1 MCEKPTYE
9 ELEQKLNVLKKE
21 YRVRKDIETALRESK
36 EKYRLLVK
44 NLPSIVY
51 KGYADWSVEF
61 FDEKIEHLTGFDL
74 NKINSKQITM
84 LDLIVDEDIKP
95 AKKSFIQALKT
106 DKSYVREFRIRSK
119 TGKTHWMQERGQII
133 CDDAGEIEYVS
144 GVFFDITDHKHA
156 EEVLR
161 QSETRL
167 KAVFEANPDPVV
179 VYDTNGHPQYLN
191 PEFINVFGW
200 TLEDLKG
207 KRIPFVPDDQKEIT
221 AAKIKELYDFQKP
234 VRFETTRLTKDGQ
247 FLDIF
252 ISAAIIKDSDSEAS
266 GMVVNLTD
274 ITEKKRLETRL
285 QGAQRM
291 EAIGTLAG
299 GIAHDFNNLLM
310 GIQGNAS
317 LLLLSKDAAHPDYEH
332 LKNIENYVLQG
343 SDLTNQLLGFA
354 RGGKYEVEVMNLN
367 EVIKRENRMFT
378 RTKKE
383 IVIHEQYEQD
393 LWPVKVSK
401 GQIEQVLL
409 NLYVNAWQAMPGGG
423 DLYVQTSNIRLDQ
436 HFIKPFR
443 VTPGKYVKI
452 SITDTGT
459 GMDEAT
465 MQRIFEPFFTTKK
478 MGRGIGLG
486 LASVYGIIKNHGG
499 FIDVYSEKGE
509 GTAFYIYLPAID
521 AQDIYQDEEI
531 ESADKIAHGTE
542 TILLVDDEDMIVDV
556 SRKLLEKL
564 GYTVLTA
571 VSGREA
577 IEMYQKHLKK
587 IALVIVDM
595 IMPGL
600 DGGETYDELKK
611 IDPDIK
617 VLLASGYSID
627 GQAQDI
633 LYRGCNGFIQKPFNI
648 KRLSHKV
655 RTVLDIK

>member
-252 ISAAIIKDSDSEAS
+252 ISAAIIKDPESEAS

-393 LWPVKVSK
+393 LWLVKVSK

-611 IDPDIK
+611 IDPNIK

>member
-1 MCEKPTYE
+1 MGDKPTYE
-9 ELEQKLNVLKKE
+9 ELEKKITALKKE
-21 YRVRKDIETALRESK
+21 SIVRDNIEEALRESE
-36 EKYRLLVK
+36 EKYKLLLK

-51 KGYADWSVEF
+51 KGYKDWSVEF
-61 FDEKIEHLTGFDL
+61 FDEKIQQLTGFDVD
-74 NKINSKQITM
+74 KINSKQITM
-84 LDLIVDEDIKP
+84 LDLIVGEDIEH
-95 AKKSFIQALKT
+95 ARRSFIQALKT

-119 TGKTHWMQERGQII
+119 TGDIHWMQERGQII
-133 CDDAGEIEYVS
+133 CDDDGRIEYVS
-144 GVFFDITDHKHA
+144 GVFFDITDRKHA

-191 PEFINVFGW
+191 PEFINIFGW

-207 KRIPFVPDDQKEIT
+207 RRIPFVPDDQKEMT
-221 AAKIKELYDFQKP
+221 AAKITELYAYQKP

-247 FLDIF
+247 LLDIF
-252 ISAAIIKDSDSEAS
+252 ISAAIIKDLVSEPS

-317 LLLLSKDAAHPDYEH
+317 LLLFDKNAACPDYEQ

-343 SDLTNQLLGFA
+343 SNLTNQLLGFA
-354 RGGKYEVEVMNLN
+354 RGGKYEVEVLNLN

-383 IVIHEQYEQD
+383 IVIHERYEQD
-393 LWPVKVSK
+393 LWPVKVSI

-409 NLYVNAWQAMPGGG
+409 NLYVNAWQAMSGGG
-423 DLYVQTSNIRLDQ
+423 DLYVQTSNILLDQ
-436 HFIKPFR
+436 NFIEPFQ

-465 MQRIFEPFFTTKK
+465 LQRIFEPFFTTKQ
-478 MGRGIGLG
+478 MGRGTGLG
-486 LASVYGIIKNHGG
+486 LASVYGIIENHGG
-499 FIDVYSEKGE
+499 FIDVHSEKGK
-509 GTAFYIYLPAID
+509 GASFYIFLPAID
-521 AQDIYQDEEI
+521 GQNNFQNKEI
-531 ESADKIAHGTE
+531 EPKDKITHGAE
-542 TILLVDDEDMIVDV
+542 TILLVDDDEMVVDV
-556 SRKLLEKL
+556 SRQLLEKL

-571 VSGREA
+571 GSGHEA
-577 IEMYQKHLKK
+577 IAIYQKHYNE
-587 IALVIVDM
+587 ISLVIIDM
-595 IMPGL
+595 IMPDL
-600 DGGETYDELKK
+600 NGGETYDELKN
-611 IDPDIK
+611 INPDIT
-617 VLLASGYSID
+617 VLLSSGYSID

-633 LYRGCNGFIQKPFNI
+633 LNRGCNGFIQKPFNI
-648 KRLSHKV
+648 NKLSCKV
-655 RTVLDIK
+655 RDVLDI

>member
-1 MCEKPTYE
+1 
-9 ELEQKLNVLKKE
+9 
-21 YRVRKDIETALRESK
+21 
-36 EKYRLLVK
+36 
-44 NLPSIVY
+44 
-51 KGYADWSVEF
+51 
-61 FDEKIEHLTGFDL
+61 
-74 NKINSKQITM
+74 
-84 LDLIVDEDIKP
+84 
-95 AKKSFIQALKT
+95 
-106 DKSYVREFRIRSK
+106 
-119 TGKTHWMQERGQII
+119 
-133 CDDAGEIEYVS
+133 
-144 GVFFDITDHKHA
+144 
-156 EEVLR
+156 
-161 QSETRL
+161 
-167 KAVFEANPDPVV
+167 
-179 VYDTNGHPQYLN
+179 
-191 PEFINVFGW
+191 
-200 TLEDLKG
+200 
-207 KRIPFVPDDQKEIT
+207 T

-252 ISAAIIKDSDSEAS
+252 ISAAIIKDPESEAS

-317 LLLLSKDAAHPDYEH
+317 LLLFSKDAAHPDYEH

-617 VLLASGYSID
+617 VLLASGL
-627 GQAQDI
+627 Q
-633 LYRGCNGFIQKPFNI
+633 
-648 KRLSHKV
+648 H
-655 RTVLDIK
+655 

>member
-234 VRFETTRLTKDGQ
+234 VRFETTRLTKEGQ

-252 ISAAIIKDSDSEAS
+252 ISAAIIKDPESKAS

>member
-9 ELEQKLNVLKKE
+9 ELEKKIKALNKD
-21 YRVRKDIETALRESK
+21 YSIRKNIEAALRESK

-51 KGYADWSVEF
+51 KGYKDWSVEF
-61 FDEKIEHLTGFDL
+61 FDEKIERLTGFDVD
-74 NKINSKQITM
+74 KINSKQITM
-84 LDLIVDEDIKP
+84 LDLIVDEDIES
-95 AKKSFIQALKT
+95 AKNTFIRALKT
-106 DKSYVREFRIRSK
+106 NKSYVREFRIRSK
-119 TGKTHWMQERGQII
+119 TGDIHWMQERGQII
-133 CDDAGEIEYVS
+133 CDEDGKIEYVS
-144 GVFFDITDHKHA
+144 GVFFDITDRKHS

-167 KAVFEANPDPVV
+167 KAVFEANPDPMV

-200 TLEDLKG
+200 TIEDLKG

-221 AAKIKELYDFQKP
+221 DAKIKELYDYQKP

-247 FLDIF
+247 LLDIF
-252 ISAAIIKDSDSEAS
+252 ASAATIKGSES
-266 GMVVNLTD
+266 SSLGTVVNLTD
-274 ITEKKRLETRL
+274 ITEKKRLEARL

-317 LLLLSKDAAHPDYEH
+317 LLIFNKDAVHPDYEQ

-343 SDLTNQLLGFA
+343 SDLTRQLLGFA
-354 RGGKYEVEVMNLN
+354 RGGKYEVEVLNLN

-383 IVIHEQYEQD
+383 IVFHEQYEKD
-393 LWPVKVSK
+393 LWSVKVSK

-409 NLYVNAWQAMPGGG
+409 NLYLNAWQAMPAGG
-423 DLYVQTSNIRLDQ
+423 DIYVQTNNILLDQ
-436 HFIKPFR
+436 HFIKPFQ
-443 VTPGKYVKI
+443 VTPGKYIKI
-452 SITDTGT
+452 SIIDSGT

-465 MQRIFEPFFTTKK
+465 LQRIFEPFFTTKK

-499 FIDVYSEKGE
+499 FIDVNSEKGK
-509 GTAFYIYLPAID
+509 GTFFYIYLPAIVT
-521 AQDIYQDEEI
+521 QNTLQNKEI
-531 ESADKIAHGTE
+531 GHRDKITPGTE
-542 TILLVDDEDMIVDV
+542 TILFVDDEDMITDV
-556 SRKLLEKL
+556 GRQLLEKL

-571 VSGREA
+571 GSGREA
-577 IEMYQKHLKK
+577 IEIFQKHLNE
-587 IALVIVDM
+587 ISLVIIDM

-600 DGGETYDELKK
+600 NGGETYDELKK
-611 IDPDIK
+611 IDPNIK

-627 GQAQDI
+627 GLAQDI
-633 LYRGCNGFIQKPFNI
+633 LDRGCHGFIQKPFNI
-648 KRLSHKV
+648 KTLSNRI
-655 RTVLDIK
+655 RTVLDI

>member
-9 ELEQKLNVLKKE
+9 ELEKKIKALNKD
-21 YRVRKDIETALRESK
+21 YSIRKNIEAALRESK

-51 KGYADWSVEF
+51 KGYKDWSVEF
-61 FDEKIEHLTGFDL
+61 FDEKIERLTGFDVD
-74 NKINSKQITM
+74 KINSKQITM
-84 LDLIVDEDIKP
+84 LDLIVDEDIES
-95 AKKSFIQALKT
+95 AKNTFIRALKT
-106 DKSYVREFRIRSK
+106 NKSYVREFRIRSK
-119 TGKTHWMQERGQII
+119 TGDIHWMQERGQII
-133 CDDAGEIEYVS
+133 CDEDGKIEYVS
-144 GVFFDITDHKHA
+144 GVFFDITDRKHS

-167 KAVFEANPDPVV
+167 KAVFEANPDPMV

-200 TLEDLKG
+200 TIEDLKG

-221 AAKIKELYDFQKP
+221 DAKIKELYDYQKP

-247 FLDIF
+247 LLDIF
-252 ISAAIIKDSDSEAS
+252 ASAATIKGSES
-266 GMVVNLTD
+266 SSLGTVVNLTD
-274 ITEKKRLETRL
+274 ITEKKRLEARL

-317 LLLLSKDAAHPDYEH
+317 LLIFNKDAVHPDYEQ

-343 SDLTNQLLGFA
+343 SDLTRQLLGFA
-354 RGGKYEVEVMNLN
+354 RGGKYEVEVLNLN

-383 IVIHEQYEQD
+383 IVFHEQYEKD
-393 LWPVKVSK
+393 LWSVKVSK

-409 NLYVNAWQAMPGGG
+409 NLYLNAWQAMPAGG
-423 DLYVQTSNIRLDQ
+423 DIYVQTNNILLDQ
-436 HFIKPFR
+436 HFIKPFQ
-443 VTPGKYVKI
+443 VTPGKYIKI
-452 SITDTGT
+452 SIIDSGT

-465 MQRIFEPFFTTKK
+465 LQRIFEPFFTTKK

-499 FIDVYSEKGE
+499 FIDVNSEKGK
-509 GTAFYIYLPAID
+509 GTFFYIYLPAIVT
-521 AQDIYQDEEI
+521 QNTLQNKEI
-531 ESADKIAHGTE
+531 GHRDKITPGTE
-542 TILLVDDEDMIVDV
+542 TILFVDDEDMITDV
-556 SRKLLEKL
+556 GRQLLEKL

-571 VSGREA
+571 GSGREA
-577 IEMYQKHLKK
+577 IEIFQKHLNE
-587 IALVIVDM
+587 ISLVIIDM

-600 DGGETYDELKK
+600 NGGETYDELKK
-611 IDPDIK
+611 IDPNIK

-627 GQAQDI
+627 GLAQDI
-633 LYRGCNGFIQKPFNI
+633 LDRGCHGFIQKPFNI
-648 KRLSHKV
+648 NTLSNRI
-655 RTVLDIK
+655 RTVLDI

>member
-633 LYRGCNGFIQKPFNI
+633 LDRGCNGFIQKPFDI

>member
-9 ELEQKLNVLKKE
+9 ELEKKIKALNKD
-21 YRVRKDIETALRESK
+21 YSIRKNIEAALRESK

-51 KGYADWSVEF
+51 KGYKDWSVEF
-61 FDEKIEHLTGFDL
+61 FDEKIERLTGFDVD
-74 NKINSKQITM
+74 KINSKQITM
-84 LDLIVDEDIKP
+84 LDLIVDEDIES
-95 AKKSFIQALKT
+95 AKNTFIRALKT
-106 DKSYVREFRIRSK
+106 NKSYVREFRIRSK
-119 TGKTHWMQERGQII
+119 TGDIHWMQERGQII
-133 CDDAGEIEYVS
+133 CDEDGKIEYVS
-144 GVFFDITDHKHA
+144 GVFFDITDRKHA

-167 KAVFEANPDPVV
+167 KAVFEANPDPMV

-200 TLEDLKG
+200 TIEDLKG

-221 AAKIKELYDFQKP
+221 DAKIKELYDYQKP

-247 FLDIF
+247 LLDIF
-252 ISAAIIKDSDSEAS
+252 ASAATIKGSESSSS
-266 GMVVNLTD
+266 GTVVNLTD
-274 ITEKKRLETRL
+274 ITEKKRLEARL

-317 LLLLSKDAAHPDYEH
+317 LLIFNKDAVHPDYEQ

-343 SDLTNQLLGFA
+343 SDLTRQLLGFA
-354 RGGKYEVEVMNLN
+354 RGGKYEVEVLNLN
-367 EVIKRENRMFT
+367 EVIKRENSMFT

-383 IVIHEQYEQD
+383 IVFHEQYEKD
-393 LWPVKVSK
+393 LWSVKVSK

-409 NLYVNAWQAMPGGG
+409 NLYLNAWQAMPAGG
-423 DLYVQTSNIRLDQ
+423 DIYVQTNNILLDQ
-436 HFIKPFR
+436 HFIKPFQ
-443 VTPGKYVKI
+443 VTPGKYIKI
-452 SITDTGT
+452 SIIDSGT

-465 MQRIFEPFFTTKK
+465 LQRIFEPFFTTKK

-499 FIDVYSEKGE
+499 FIDVNSEKGK
-509 GTAFYIYLPAID
+509 GTFFYIYLPAID
-521 AQDIYQDEEI
+521 TQNTLQNKEI
-531 ESADKIAHGTE
+531 GPRDKITPGTE
-542 TILLVDDEDMIVDV
+542 TILFVDDEDMITDV
-556 SRKLLEKL
+556 GRQLLEKL

-571 VSGREA
+571 GSGREA
-577 IEMYQKHLKK
+577 IEIFQKHLNE
-587 IALVIVDM
+587 ISLVIIDM

-600 DGGETYDELKK
+600 NGGETYDELKK
-611 IDPDIK
+611 IDPNII

-627 GQAQDI
+627 GLAQDI
-633 LYRGCNGFIQKPFNI
+633 LDRGCQGFIHKPFNI
-648 KRLSHKV
+648 KTLSNKI
-655 RTVLDIK
+655 RTILDI

>member
-252 ISAAIIKDSDSEAS
+252 ISAAIIKDPESEAS

-291 EAIGTLAG
+291 EAIGTLSR

-423 DLYVQTSNIRLDQ
+423 DLYVQTNNIRLDQ

>member
-9 ELEQKLNVLKKE
+9 ELEKKIKALNKE
-21 YRVRKDIETALRESK
+21 YSIRKNIEAALRESK

-51 KGYADWSVEF
+51 KGYKDWSVEF
-61 FDEKIEHLTGFDL
+61 FDEKIERLTGFDVD
-74 NKINSKQITM
+74 KINSKQITM
-84 LDLIVDEDIKP
+84 LDLIVDEDIES
-95 AKKSFIQALKT
+95 AKNTFIRALKT
-106 DKSYVREFRIRSK
+106 NKSYVREFRIRSK
-119 TGKTHWMQERGQII
+119 TGDIHWMQERGQII
-133 CDDAGEIEYVS
+133 CDEDGKIEYVS
-144 GVFFDITDHKHA
+144 GVFFDITDRKHA
-156 EEVLR
+156 EEVSKE
-161 QSETRL
+161 SETRL
-167 KAVFEANPDPVV
+167 KAVFEANPDPMV

-200 TLEDLKG
+200 TIEDLKG

-221 AAKIKELYDFQKP
+221 DAKIKELYDYQKP

-247 FLDIF
+247 LLDIF
-252 ISAAIIKDSDSEAS
+252 ASAAIIKDSESS
-266 GMVVNLTD
+266 SLGTVVNLTD
-274 ITEKKRLETRL
+274 ITEKKRLEARL

-317 LLLLSKDAAHPDYEH
+317 LLIFNKDAVHPDYEQ

-343 SDLTNQLLGFA
+343 SDLTRQLLGFA
-354 RGGKYEVEVMNLN
+354 RGGKYEVEVLNLN

-383 IVIHEQYEQD
+383 IVFHEQYEKD
-393 LWPVKVSK
+393 LWSVKVSK

-409 NLYVNAWQAMPGGG
+409 NLYINAWQAMPAGG
-423 DLYVQTSNIRLDQ
+423 DIYVQTNNILLDQ
-436 HFIKPFR
+436 HFIKPFQ
-443 VTPGKYVKI
+443 VTPGKYIKI
-452 SITDTGT
+452 SIIDSGT

-465 MQRIFEPFFTTKK
+465 LQRIFEPFFTTKK

-499 FIDVYSEKGE
+499 FIDVYSEKGK
-509 GTAFYIYLPAID
+509 GTFFYIYLPAID
-521 AQDIYQDEEI
+521 TQNTLQNKEI
-531 ESADKIAHGTE
+531 GPRDKITPGTE
-542 TILLVDDEDMIVDV
+542 TILFVDDEDMITDV
-556 SRKLLEKL
+556 GRQLLEKL

-571 VSGREA
+571 GSGREA
-577 IEMYQKHLKK
+577 IEIFQKHLNE
-587 IALVIVDM
+587 ISLVIIDM

-600 DGGETYDELKK
+600 NGGETYDELKK

-627 GQAQDI
+627 GLAQDI
-633 LYRGCNGFIQKPFNI
+633 LDRGCHGFIQKPFNI
-648 KRLSHKV
+648 KTLSQ
-655 RTVLDIK
+655 